1 MAIIRLVNGGDIT
14 VKLGVAETLAR
25 LGAAGDGFVEL
36 PGDEGPV
43 HVRASGVVAVL
54 DHTQRQ
60 SSGFRVASGASSS
73 SS

>member
-14 VKLGVAETLAR
+14 VKLGVAETLAK
-25 LGAAGDGFVEL
+25 LGAAGDAFVEL

-73 SS
+73 S

>member
-25 LGAAGDGFVEL
+25 LGAGGDFVEL

-43 HVRASGVVAVL
+43 HVRPSGVVAVL

-60 SSGFRVASGASSS
+60 SSGFRVASAASSS